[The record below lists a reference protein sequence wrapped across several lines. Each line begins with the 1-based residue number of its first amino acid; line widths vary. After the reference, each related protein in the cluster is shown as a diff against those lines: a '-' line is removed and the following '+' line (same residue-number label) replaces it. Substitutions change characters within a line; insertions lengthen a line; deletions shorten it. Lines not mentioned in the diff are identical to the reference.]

1 MLKELI
7 KTIRRTIDQA
17 WYVANPLERAILI
30 FGIIVIILGIITLI
44 IK

>member
-1 MLKELI
+1 MKYI
-7 KTIRRTIDQA
+7 KIIKKTWDQA